1 MELKEAQMKVDT
13 QTFSSA
19 ETSANFKENLAVI
32 IRMSAQRL
40 DFPI

>member
-1 MELKEAQMKVDT
+1 MKVDT
-13 QTFSSA
+13 HAFSST